1 MVPVSLV
8 DRTGDLTVRI
18 PERQHPDRQVRARMS
33 NEQADRRH
41 QGDSMSTDRSAAS
54 TETKPRRLTST
65 KPVAMPSSTRRI
77 LAPLAY
83 VLGLAA
89 ALLGGANTGLA
100 ITLSLV
106 VLVASLLLGRLR
118 DRSRAIAVPITLVSV
133 ASVPMITSG
142 APNIWII
149 LAFAGAAFFGQTI
162 GTALR
167 ARQEAR
173 EAIIL
178 PTDPASVPGRT
189 VLLWRMGREQFEVLD
204 PSEKRLR
211 TVIKGP
217 KGNIPTSIELRRGTA
232 GLDILRPGDVPIA
245 VLHAMD
251 VDTGPWYEIVDPIV
265 APGPGQPIP
274 ANPST
279 AVLLDRATEAAVHFS
294 RTGEPSPSAPWA
306 LSTRR

>member
-1 MVPVSLV
+1 
-8 DRTGDLTVRI
+8 
-18 PERQHPDRQVRARMS
+18 
-33 NEQADRRH
+33 
-41 QGDSMSTDRSAAS
+41 MSTDRTDAP
-54 TETKPRRLTST
+54 TETKPRRLSSA
-65 KPVAMPSSTRRI
+65 KPVAMPSSTRVV
-77 LAPLAY
+77 LSCAGF

-89 ALLGGANTGLA
+89 THFSGAHIGLA

-106 VLVASLLLGRLR
+106 ALVASALMGRVR
-118 DRSRAIAVPITLVSV
+118 DRISSTVTPITLTTV
-133 ASVPMITSG
+133 ASLSLISSG
-142 APNIWII
+142 TPSSWIVFT
-149 LAFAGAAFFGQTI
+149 LMGSAFFGHTI
-162 GTALR
+162 GTASR

-189 VLLWRMGREQFEVLD
+189 VLLWRLGREQFEVLD

-211 TVIKGP
+211 AVIKGP
-217 KGNIPTSIELRRGTA
+217 KGNVPTSIELRRGTA

-245 VLHAMD
+245 VLHTMD
-251 VDTGPWYEIVDPIV
+251 VGTGPWYEITDPIV

-279 AVLLDRATEAAVHFS
+279 AVLLDRTNEAAVHFS

-306 LSTRR
+306 PSTRR

>member
-1 MVPVSLV
+1 
-8 DRTGDLTVRI
+8 
-18 PERQHPDRQVRARMS
+18 
-33 NEQADRRH
+33 
-41 QGDSMSTDRSAAS
+41 MSTDRTAAP
-54 TETKPRRLTST
+54 TETKPRRLSPT
-65 KPVAMPSSTRRI
+65 KPVAMPSSTRVV
-77 LAPLAY
+77 LACAGF

-89 ALLGGANTGLA
+89 TLFGGAHIGLA
-100 ITLSLV
+100 ISLSLV
-106 VLVASLLLGRLR
+106 VLVASTLMGRLR
-118 DRSRAIAVPITLVSV
+118 DRVRSTITPITLTAV
-133 ASVPMITSG
+133 ASVSLVSSG
-142 APNIWII
+142 TPSSWIVFT
-149 LAFAGAAFFGQTI
+149 LMGSAFLGHTI
-162 GTALR
+162 GTASR

-217 KGNIPTSIELRRGTA
+217 KGNIPTSIELRRGTG

-251 VDTGPWYEIVDPIV
+251 VGTGPWYEIVDPIV

-279 AVLLDRATEAAVHFS
+279 AVLLDRTTEAAVHFS

-306 LSTRR
+306 PSTRR

>member
-1 MVPVSLV
+1 
-8 DRTGDLTVRI
+8 
-18 PERQHPDRQVRARMS
+18 
-33 NEQADRRH
+33 
-41 QGDSMSTDRSAAS
+41 MSTDRTAAP
-54 TETKPRRLTST
+54 TETKPRRLSSTSAVT
-65 KPVAMPSSTRRI
+65 MPSSTRRI
-77 LAPLAY
+77 LAPAAF

-89 ALLGGANTGLA
+89 PLLAGANTGLA
-100 ITLSLV
+100 ISLSLV
-106 VLVASLLLGRLR
+106 VMVASLLLGALR
-118 DRSRAIAVPITLVSV
+118 DRVRAAIMPITLTAV
-133 ASVPMITSG
+133 ASVSMISSG
-142 APNIWII
+142 APNIWIV
-149 LAFAGAAFFGQTI
+149 LAFAGAAFFGHTF
-162 GTALR
+162 GTAIR
-167 ARQEAR
+167 AREEAR
-173 EAIIL
+173 EDVIL

-245 VLHAMD
+245 VLHAG
-251 VDTGPWYEIVDPIV
+251 VVGTGPWYEIVDPIV

-279 AVLLDRATEAAVHFS
+279 AVLLDRTTEAAVHFS

-306 LSTRR
+306 PSTRR